1 MTDTERQLMILK
13 CGQLLQDVLVEIR
26 NLTCQDGHAKRVND
40 LADLTH
46 NIPQFMV
53 GRDEY
58 VIGYIRQ
65 GFLDYARTYHPEIDP
80 ETHRYVRLL
89 DMDAD
94 EFNNGYRR
102 ETGLLWPA
110 PTVPVAIAG

>member
-1 MTDTERQLMILK
+1 MTDAERRLLIAK

-26 NLTCQDGHAKRVND
+26 QLTWQEGNAKRVND

-46 NIPQFMV
+46 NLPQFMV

-58 VIGYIRQ
+58 VIGYIRK

-89 DMDAD
+89 DMDED
-94 EFNNGYRR
+94 EFNDSYRR
-102 ETGLLWPA
+102 ATGLSWPA
-110 PTVPVAIAG
+110 PAVPVAIAG